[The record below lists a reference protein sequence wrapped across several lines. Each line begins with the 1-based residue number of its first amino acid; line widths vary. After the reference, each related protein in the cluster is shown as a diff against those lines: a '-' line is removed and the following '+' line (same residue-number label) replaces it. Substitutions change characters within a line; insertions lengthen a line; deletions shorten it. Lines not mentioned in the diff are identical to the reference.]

1 MRIPWRDRGGR
12 VRNLVVY
19 AGARAR
25 RIVEE
30 SGLRPDTVE
39 VVAGAAGG
47 PKWLVL
53 DGLDEAIFSSW
64 ITKRTRPL
72 FLVGSSV
79 GAWRFAALAQG
90 IDAHRRFR
98 EAYLAQR
105 FTTVPTASQASA
117 EIGKFLDAALADGG
131 PSRALSHPHNRLNV
145 LTVACR
151 GPYALEH
158 KHVLLVLMA
167 AAGILN
173 VFSRRLLGL
182 FFTRVLFHDPRD
194 LPPFHRLSGFGMRTV
209 PLSEANLADSVM
221 ASGSMPV
228 IMRGVRDIDGAGP
241 GMYRDAGILDYHLAF
256 DFGCTGIVLYP
267 HYTRRITPG
276 WFDKPLPWRKPSSR
290 ALSSVLVVCP
300 SESFVASLPL
310 GRIPSREDFRL
321 FWGRDDERAAYWKAV
336 VDAGRVLGDEFLEA
350 LAKDTLARHIR
361 PIESIA
367 RP

>member
-19 AGARAR
+19 AGERAR

-90 IDAHRRFR
+90 IDTHRRFR

-117 EIGKFLDAALADGG
+117 EIGKA
-131 PSRALSHPHNRLNV
+131 S
-145 LTVACR
+145 CR
-151 GPYALEH
+151 E
-158 KHVLLVLMA
+158 
-167 AAGILN
+167 
-173 VFSRRLLGL
+173 
-182 FFTRVLFHDPRD
+182 RVLY
-194 LPPFHRLSGFGMRTV
+194 TV
-209 PLSEANLADSVM
+209 
-221 ASGSMPV
+221 
-228 IMRGVRDIDGAGP
+228 
-241 GMYRDAGILDYHLAF
+241 
-256 DFGCTGIVLYP
+256 
-267 HYTRRITPG
+267 
-276 WFDKPLPWRKPSSR
+276 
-290 ALSSVLVVCP
+290 
-300 SESFVASLPL
+300 
-310 GRIPSREDFRL
+310 
-321 FWGRDDERAAYWKAV
+321 
-336 VDAGRVLGDEFLEA
+336 
-350 LAKDTLARHIR
+350 
-361 PIESIA
+361 
-367 RP
+367 